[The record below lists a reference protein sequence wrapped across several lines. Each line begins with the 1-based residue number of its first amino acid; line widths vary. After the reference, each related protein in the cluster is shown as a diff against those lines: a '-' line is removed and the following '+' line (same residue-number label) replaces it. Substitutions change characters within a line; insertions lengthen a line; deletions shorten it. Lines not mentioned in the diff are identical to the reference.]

1 MDARNNSWTKK
12 KLRYSEETQWFPEY
26 FIALIEIGNFD
37 QETSRYYHFNLKY
50 IQAERPNGTI
60 KELKC
65 ICDKFPENGTVCPK
79 KQKTTHTCNKCRN
92 PVHKFPNCY
101 HLADCILEQCST
113 SHSENKEK
121 KTQWAQIFF
130 ELEFKILANKAASG
144 GQFSD
149 PLGMRGIWNDEFKF
163 CLPMIHVSQRI

>member
-1 MDARNNSWTKK
+1 MILTQDGNYPF
-12 KLRYSEETQWFPEY
+12 KLKH
-26 FIALIEIGNFD
+26 I
-37 QETSRYYHFNLKY
+37 K
-50 IQAERPNGTI
+50 AERYNGTI

-79 KQKTTHTCNKCRN
+79 NKKTTHTCNKCRN

-121 KTQWAQIFF
+121 NPQWAQIFF
-130 ELEFKILANKAASG
+130 ELEFKILSNKAASG

-149 PLGMRGIWNDEFKF
+149 PLGMRGIWNDKFKCCF
-163 CLPMIHVSQRI
+163 RKIVAPY